1 MKFVTIAAFVT
12 MLPFASYAAD
22 DRPNILL
29 IVADDLGYADLG
41 SYGGDISTQISQR
54 FTQNAWLT

>member
-1 MKFVTIAAFVT
+1 MKLFSIVTFVA
-12 MLPFASYAAD
+12 MSPMGLYAAD

-41 SYGGDISTQISQR
+41 SYGGNINTRKIDSLAT
-54 FTQNAWLT
+54 